1 VNRLR
6 VGAARRERLAAARLC
21 LCTPIRPDLG
31 AFADAVL
38 AAGVDLIQL
47 RDKQAEAGPL
57 LEAAAVLRA
66 AADRHGAL
74 FAVNDRA
81 DVALAAAA
89 DVLHLG
95 QDDLPMAWARRVLG
109 DDVLLGCSTHDLDQA
124 GRAAAEPWDYLTV
137 GPVWPT
143 ATKPG
148 RPSVGT
154 SLLRAVAD
162 LAPPMPWFAIGGID
176 ARNLDEVTAAGAT
189 RVVVVRAITDAPDP
203 AAAAAD
209 LHHRLPTPT
218 GPATAASP
226 GEAAMGAR
234 PHGPATA
241 ARPAGPPGP
250 RRATG

>member
-1 VNRLR
+1 MDPAALR
-6 VGAARRERLAAARLC
+6 ARLAAARLY

-31 AFADAVL
+31 ELAEAVL
-38 AAGVDLIQL
+38 GAGVDVIQL

-74 FAVNDRA
+74 LAVNDRA
-81 DVALAAAA
+81 DVALAAGA

-109 DDVLLGCSTHDLDQA
+109 DGVLLGRSTHGLDQVR
-124 GRAAAEPWDYLTV
+124 RAVAEPWDYLAV

-148 RPSVGT
+148 RPPVGT
-154 SLLRAVAD
+154 GLLRAVAG
-162 LAPPMPWFAIGGID
+162 LAPSTPWFAIGGID
-176 ARNLDEVTAAGAT
+176 ETNLDEVTGAGAT

-203 AAAAAD
+203 VAATRGLRRRLDAPAPAA
-209 LHHRLPTPT
+209 
-218 GPATAASP
+218 
-226 GEAAMGAR
+226 
-234 PHGPATA
+234 
-241 ARPAGPPGP
+241 GP